1 MIPIIFATAATFT
14 TVKNELL
21 PLVLVALL
29 LDGVLLSVWYIL
41 GALLNNSGVKESAK
55 GEFYQLAGTA
65 ILAVIIVGTVG
76 IFANLFSS
84 SLSGTIMSSSNI
96 NTLCNNIE
104 TTTQLDIINGG
115 TFSFLG
121 GTSGAGGL
129 FPGLCSYVSTSGGT
143 LTDKLDYPLAA
154 SGVIIANLTNQ
165 TANNLNSFYIIDMYL
180 GYLKGLS
187 PTAAFCL
194 QVPNPAPTGPCVIPP
209 EELITPDALLM
220 LEVEETP
227 LAGYSMVYD
236 AMRPIGTLMATSLE
250 SFIAQLS
257 IIALLLYAWPYLIFV
272 GLLFRALPFT
282 RKIGGLF
289 IAIGIG
295 AIIIFPTVFAIEYLS
310 LGQGLGASTIGGST
324 TSNIASAY
332 GFNSVSSN
340 SLFELP
346 TLASSGTLGIG
357 ATIGPNYVTNFYV
370 EPSIEAIGL
379 SNNCWPPAGS
389 VLAAVAGDTLFLITP
404 GLGTVAGVLSF
415 LRGALGF
422 VLPSSLPSLL
432 VPFGAAC
439 TPAGVSQTLFMILN
453 AYGIIGVVAY
463 WLPLINII
471 ITFTAITGLSGLFGG
486 DTELAGLAKI
496 L

>member
-1 MIPIIFATAATFT
+1 
-14 TVKNELL
+14 
-21 PLVLVALL
+21 
-29 LDGVLLSVWYIL
+29 
-41 GALLNNSGVKESAK
+41 
-55 GEFYQLAGTA
+55 
-65 ILAVIIVGTVG
+65 
-76 IFANLFSS
+76 
-84 SLSGTIMSSSNI
+84 
-96 NTLCNNIE
+96 
-104 TTTQLDIINGG
+104 
-115 TFSFLG
+115 
-121 GTSGAGGL
+121 
-129 FPGLCSYVSTSGGT
+129 
-143 LTDKLDYPLAA
+143 
-154 SGVIIANLTNQ
+154 
-165 TANNLNSFYIIDMYL
+165 
-180 GYLKGLS
+180 
-187 PTAAFCL
+187 
-194 QVPNPAPTGPCVIPP
+194 
-209 EELITPDALLM
+209 M

-324 TSNIASAY
+324 TSDIASAY

-389 VLAAVAGDTLFLITP
+389 VLATVAGDTLFLITP